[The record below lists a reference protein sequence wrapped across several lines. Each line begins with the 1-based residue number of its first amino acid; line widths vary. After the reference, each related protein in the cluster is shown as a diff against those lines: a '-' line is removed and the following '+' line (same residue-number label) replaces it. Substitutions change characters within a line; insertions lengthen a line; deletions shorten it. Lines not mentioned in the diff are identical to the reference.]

1 MKNQPYIIY
10 RFAGITRFWMYLG
23 SLLFLFG
30 GSIAVFQEFLIGLIL
45 FAFASF
51 SIWMAIETSTK
62 IIITPKNIKREKHL
76 FTDRKINFQS
86 IVSIYH
92 NRLMSR
98 LEIRT
103 NQNEKL
109 YLPNQLENFH
119 FLIETIRKK
128 RPDLFSADGLNHFH
142 RSKFITYLM
151 IVFGLMML
159 GFGLFLPSN
168 GDDLWARFII
178 LGFALLCPFALLFE
192 VQELIIKNDHFT
204 LKYPFRLKH
213 ISKKDISEITLEQEV
228 GRYGA
233 RTILIYILLINNKK
247 IKLGGFLEGD
257 LKVNAS
263 LQKWNSE
270 N

>member
-1 MKNQPYIIY
+1 
-10 RFAGITRFWMYLG
+10 MYLG

-30 GSIAVFQEFLIGLIL
+30 GSVAIFQEFPVGLIF
-45 FAFASF
+45 FAFASLC
-51 SIWMAIETSTK
+51 IWMAIETSTK
-62 IIITPKNIKREKHL
+62 IIITSTNLKREKHL
-76 FTDRKINFQS
+76 YPDRIINWQS
-86 IVSIYH
+86 IVSLYD

-98 LEIRT
+98 LEILT
-103 NQNEKL
+103 NENEKL

-128 RPDLFSADGLNHFH
+128 RPDLFSVDGLNHFH

-151 IVFGLMML
+151 IVLGLMML
-159 GFGLFLPSN
+159 GFGLFLPSD
-168 GDDLWARFII
+168 GDDFWARFII

-192 VQELIIKNDHFT
+192 VQELIIMNDHFT
-204 LKYPFRLKH
+204 LKYPFRLKQ
-213 ISKKDISEITLEQEV
+213 ISKKDISEISLEQEV

-233 RTILIYILLINNKK
+233 RTTLIYVFLINEKK
-247 IKLGGFLEGD
+247 IKLAGFREGD
-257 LKVNAS
+257 LKVHES